1 MIKACKTALAS
12 ALLFTST
19 LAFAQEREEF
29 GYNINSL
36 RPIRNS
42 DQLFKKTLWWR
53 IDGREKSNKPL
64 FAKNMEITK
73 IIIESVKAGILRPYE
88 NDSLK
93 TRMSYETFL
102 QNMTI
107 PSADAGLTDEEKEMG
122 FGTEDDAW
130 GSNGGFGDE
139 GGGDGAKQEAAATEW
154 LPKEIYILEMKEDLI
169 FDKKRSRMYHDIQA
183 ITLILPAEKNI
194 AKALDQPIASF
205 SYKELVDNVFKDNP
219 DAVWYN
225 NANPKEHRNLAEA
238 FELRLFTGHLS
249 KFSNGEDLTIE
260 DIYGVGKSGI
270 VASLQ
275 VEYDLLDFEAQLWEY

>member
-1 MIKACKTALAS
+1 MAKTVRNLLGL
-12 ALLFTST
+12 ALLLFST
-19 LAFAQEREEF
+19 CAMAQEREEF

-53 IDGREKSNKPL
+53 IDGREKPNRPL

-73 IIIESVKAGILRPYE
+73 VIIEAVRAGIIRPFE

-93 TRMSYETFL
+93 TRMSFETFM

-107 PSADAGLTDEEKEMG
+107 PTVDAGLTEEEKAMG
-122 FGTEDDAW
+122 FGTEDDGF
-130 GSNGGFGDE
+130 GSNDGFGDE
-139 GGGDGAKQEAAATEW
+139 TGGTAQEAVPTEW
-154 LPKEIYILEMKEDLI
+154 LPKELYIMEMKEDLI
-169 FDKKRSRMYHDIQA
+169 FDKKRSRIYHDIQSLT
-183 ITLILPAEKNI
+183 IYLPAEKNV
-194 AKALDQPIASF
+194 AKSIEQPIASF

-225 NANPKEHRNLAEA
+225 NANPKEHRNLAES
-238 FELRLFTGHLS
+238 FELRLFTAHLT
-249 KFSNGEDLTIE
+249 KFSNGDDLTIE
-260 DIYGVGKSGI
+260 DIYGVGKAGI
-270 VASLQ
+270 VASMQ